1 MDEAGAGGS
10 QLVRLEVADGVAIIT
25 LQRPPMNALSVAVQ
39 SQIAAAAREAD
50 QLREVA
56 AVVIHGGPKVFAAGA
71 DVKEMAD
78 WDHRTM
84 VERSTALQAAFS
96 AVTEIGKPTIAAIT
110 GYALGGGLE
119 LALCCDF
126 RVCADNA
133 KLGLP
138 EIQLGIIPGAGGT
151 QRLPRLVGPARAKE
165 MIFSGRHVKADEAL
179 RIGLVDAVV
188 PVDDVL
194 DEALA
199 WAGRYVGGPALALR
213 AAKTAVDRG
222 LEVDLRSGLEFER
235 QQFAGLFATRDRTI
249 GMGTFLESG
258 PGQATFEGC

>member
-1 MDEAGAGGS
+1 MGAVTSGS
-10 QLVRLEVADGVAIIT
+10 ASEVSLEVVDGVGVIG
-25 LQRPPMNALSVAVQ
+25 LHRPPMNALSASVQ
-39 SQIAAAAREAD
+39 AGFAEAAREAD
-50 QLREVA
+50 QRRDIA
-56 AVVIHGGPKVFAAGA
+56 AVVVYGGPKVFAAGA

-84 VERSTALQAAFS
+84 VERSSALQATFA

-126 RVCADNA
+126 RVCADSA

-151 QRLPRLVGPARAKE
+151 QRLSRLVGPARAKE
-165 MIFSGRHVKADEAL
+165 MIFSGRHVRADEAE
-179 RIGLVDAVV
+179 RIGLVDRVV
-188 PVDDVL
+188 PADDVYTS
-194 DEALA
+194 ALE
-199 WAGRYVGGPALALR
+199 WASRYVGGPALALR

-222 LEVDLRSGLEFER
+222 LEVDLRTGLEIER
-235 QQFAGLFATRDRTI
+235 MQFAGLFATADRAI
-249 GMGTFLESG
+249 GMGSFLESG
-258 PGQATFEGC
+258 PGKATFEGR